1 MSEARILVYCPT
13 PSLFGWTPSAT
24 PAVPKWGLIRPD
36 QRAGTTDYTKRML
49 RSGRLAI
56 VLLAGA
62 LTAACSPPITVDTIQ
77 VGRSLNTDQSIA
89 NLTTTFKPNETVY
102 VSALNGARGHG
113 TITVKWFYG
122 SQMLSE
128 RTKQVTFK
136 GSGAT
141 SFNISTATEF
151 PEGDYSVEVIVDGK
165 SIGKRSF
172 DVRR

>member
-1 MSEARILVYCPT
+1 M
-13 PSLFGWTPSAT
+13 
-24 PAVPKWGLIRPD
+24 
-36 QRAGTTDYTKRML
+36 
-49 RSGRLAI
+49 
-56 VLLAGA
+56 LLAGA

-77 VGRSLNTDQSIA
+77 LGRSLNVDQSIA
-89 NLTTTFKPNETVY
+89 NLTTTFKPNETIY
-102 VSALNGARGHG
+102 VSALNSSRGHG

-122 SQMLSE
+122 SQMLDE
-128 RTKQVTFK
+128 RTKQVKFQ

-151 PEGDYSVEVIVDGK
+151 PEGDYSVEVIVDGT